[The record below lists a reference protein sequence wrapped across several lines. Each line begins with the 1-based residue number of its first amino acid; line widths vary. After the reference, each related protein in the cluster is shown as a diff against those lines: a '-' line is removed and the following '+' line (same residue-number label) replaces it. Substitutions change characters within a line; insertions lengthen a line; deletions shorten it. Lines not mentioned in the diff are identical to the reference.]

1 MPDTP
6 VISKVKLNNTEYD
19 IKDANARSRLDTA
32 ESKLSG
38 IAAGATVD
46 DHKWNDMSLSHQEVT
61 NTGETFYVPSLGTA
75 INSGSVASYTAVTR
89 TPTAHKIAKY
99 DASAYLNSTTPTSG
113 DNSTKVATTA
123 FVSSAISALGT
134 VFNYKGTKAT
144 TSALPTGSTNR
155 TGDVWIVEA
164 DNSEYVWTGTDWEPL
179 GVTVDLSRYALSS
192 AIPTATSDLTN
203 DSGFIT
209 ANDIPA
215 DTKVTQTSSSSS
227 SALPILI
234 RNNTTSTSSTTEGVR
249 FATSVTIQPST
260 GNLSAT
266 KFNNY
271 TLAAACAKSVDTS
284 ISTSSSSTNLPTS
297 AAVAS
302 FVENKGYLTL
312 ATLPVY
318 DGAVVQGGS

>member
-6 VISKVKLNNTEYD
+6 VISKVKLNSVEYD

-38 IAAGATVD
+38 IAEGATVD
-46 DHKWNDMSLSHQEVT
+46 DHKWNNVSLTKSAGT
-61 NTGETFYVPSLGTA
+61 TSNNIYMPYMTSTSGTSASLATA
-75 INSGSVASYTAVTR
+75 ST
-89 TPTAHKIAKY
+89 TPTAHYIAKY
-99 DASAYLNSTTPTSG
+99 DASSYLNSTTPTSG

-144 TSALPTGSTNR
+144 TSALPTGSSNH

-179 GVTVDLSRYALSS
+179 GVTVDLSGYALSS

-215 DTKVTQTSSSSS
+215 DTKVTQSSSTSS

-234 RNNTTSTSSTTEGVR
+234 RNNTTSTSSTTEAVR
-249 FATSVTIQPST
+249 FATAVTIQPST

-271 TLAAACAKSVDTS
+271 TLAAACAKAVDTS
-284 ISTSSSSTNLPTS
+284 ISAASSSANLPTS

-312 ATLPVY
+312 ATLPLY